1 MLYVLIPS
9 WSSLCCNSEAI
20 SCLLVRTDNLQGWY
34 ADETDW
40 WDSVGEWKPSDKRF
54 PNGFKALIKH
64 IADTGMIPG
73 CWLEPEVVGIRSP
86 IANALPEEAFFQE
99 NGVRVVEKRRY
110 QLDYR
115 CSAVIER
122 MDRIIDELVTDYG
135 IGYFKFD
142 YNVDLAQGTD
152 IDAFSPGAGHI
163 GHQRAYL
170 RWVEDLF
177 DRHQGLVIEN
187 CSSGGQRLDYASLA
201 VHSIQSTSD
210 QQDPIRYAAVSAAIL
225 TAVAPEQAASWAYP
239 QPEWDDEK
247 NIFSVVNTLM
257 GRVHLS
263 GRIDKLNEHQLGLIK
278 EGMNVYKKIRGD
290 IAESEPFWPL
300 GLPGWRDEW
309 LATGLKTKG
318 GDVRYLAVW
327 RRGGDASCSLPITNI
342 GGKNVEVEVLYPA
355 VDRETFKTSVEF
367 DAEAKALEITLPATV
382 CARLL
387 RIGLR

>member
-1 MLYVLIPS
+1 
-9 WSSLCCNSEAI
+9 
-20 SCLLVRTDNLQGWY
+20 
-34 ADETDW
+34 
-40 WDSVGEWKPSDKRF
+40 
-54 PNGFKALIKH
+54 
-64 IADTGMIPG
+64 MIPG

-86 IANALPEEAFFQE
+86 ITKALPEEAFFQE

-115 CSAVIER
+115 HPTVIER
-122 MDRIIDELVTDYG
+122 MNKIIDDLVTNYG

-142 YNVDLAQGTD
+142 YNVDVAQGTD
-152 IDAFSPGAGHI
+152 VDAFSPGAGHL

-170 RWVEDLF
+170 RWVEGLL
-177 DRHQGLVIEN
+177 DRHKGLVIEN

-201 VHSIQSTSD
+201 IHSIQSTSD

-263 GRIDKLNEHQLGLIK
+263 GRVDKLNEHQLELIK
-278 EGMNVYKKIRGD
+278 EGMDLYKSIRGD

-309 LATGLKTKG
+309 LATGLKKKG

-327 RRGGDASCSLPITNI
+327 RRGGKGSCSLPITDTE
-342 GGKNVEVEVLYPA
+342 GKTVEVEVLYPA
-355 VDRETFKTSVEF
+355 VDRETFKTSAEV
-367 DAEAKALEITLPATV
+367 DAETKAVTVTFPADV

-387 RIGLR
+387 KIRLR